1 MEFLIYVLWELRNVM
16 GFMNNEEKL
25 LLTLEMDSVEDA
37 HNEASEDTP
46 LLNISVTPNLSELEV
61 FVVLLFLPLNLD
73 M

>member
-16 GFMNNEEKL
+16 GFMNNEEEL

>member
-16 GFMNNEEKL
+16 GFMNNEEEL
-25 LLTLEMDSVEDA
+25 LLTLEKDSVEDA

-61 FVVLLFLPLNLD
+61 FVVLLFLPVNLD

>member
-1 MEFLIYVLWELRNVM
+1 M
-16 GFMNNEEKL
+16 GFMNNEEEL
-25 LLTLEMDSVEDA
+25 LLTLEKDSVEDA

>member
-16 GFMNNEEKL
+16 GFMNNEEGL
-25 LLTLEMDSVEDA
+25 LLTLEKDSVEDA

>member
-16 GFMNNEEKL
+16 GFMNNEEEL
-25 LLTLEMDSVEDA
+25 LLTLEKDSVEDA

>member
-16 GFMNNEEKL
+16 GFMNNEEEL
-25 LLTLEMDSVEDA
+25 LLTLEKDSVEDA

-46 LLNISVTPNLSELEV
+46 LLNISVTHNLSELEV